1 MSVLS
6 YYIQFFTRFKE
17 TYKGKETGIKFKDLL
32 LPLYNSTFRREK
44 AGIPS
49 APFDMPDREGET
61 NSPGFPTGGNP
72 CGFGLIANNDQKQNH
87 ERISFHILVVETLL
101 PQTPPEHA
109 QCDRQRRGV
118 VHPHLPGRSARRVS
132 GFRAAAF
139 HPHSVDRSL
148 YAGAGTPARL
158 PRRSGPLARESNAK
172 RHPSGF
178 HGADDERH
186 DYL

>member
-6 YYIQFFTRFKE
+6 YYIQFLLVSKKRTKVRKPALNSKIYCYLCTIQLSGAKRQEYHRPRSICRTGKTKRTAPAFRPAE
-17 TYKGKETGIKFKDLL
+17 TPAD
-32 LPLYNSTFRREK
+32 
-44 AGIPS
+44 
-49 APFDMPDREGET
+49 
-61 NSPGFPTGGNP
+61 
-72 CGFGLIANNDQKQNH
+72 FGPIANNDQKQNH

-139 HPHSVDRSL
+139 HPHSVDRGL

-158 PRRSGPLARESNAK
+158 PRRSGPLARKSDAK